1 LLALLI
7 IILDKQSSL
16 PWLMVPPM
24 SICRLGFWFSESVL
38 FKFMALLL
46 PDRGSGRCGRVF
58 GEAKEGC
65 LFMGD
70 NGVRP

>member
-1 LLALLI
+1 
-7 IILDKQSSL
+7 
-16 PWLMVPPM
+16 M
-24 SICRLGFWFSESVL
+24 SIYRLGFWFSESVL